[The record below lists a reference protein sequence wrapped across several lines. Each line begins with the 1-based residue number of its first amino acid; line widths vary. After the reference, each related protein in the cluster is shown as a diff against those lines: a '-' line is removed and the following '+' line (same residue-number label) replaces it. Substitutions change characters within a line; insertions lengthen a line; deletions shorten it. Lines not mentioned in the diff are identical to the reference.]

1 MDRKSLIGFG
11 IIAVILTAWMTWTSS
26 QNQKEAEL
34 KKKYNDSVARVEAAR
49 KAEADKKAARVN
61 DSLKKLVVADTT
73 LNADSLKQ
81 AQEMQRWGMFSGA
94 AKGDNKPVVIEN
106 EKMRVFIY
114 PKGGR
119 IGSVELKGYQTYK
132 QKQNKSTDH
141 LRLFT
146 NDSTRFGLNFFDN
159 SRRRVTTDSLYF
171 TASGSNFSVSGKD
184 AKSISFRLT
193 ADGSPDTYIEY
204 KYTLAGNSDL
214 VNCTVNVMN
223 AGKMMG
229 KDQKDVMLT
238 WAMHT
243 PSQEKSIDNQKQVST
258 LYYQIDGDKDVENLS
273 VAESEIQTP
282 TGDLKWV
289 AFKQQYFTSVLIAD
303 SRFSS
308 GSTFGIN
315 VPAENAE
322 GYVKGM
328 AVETPIP
335 LTENG
340 STSFPMKFY
349 FGTTNYKALKS
360 YDLGLEKQV
369 DLGFSLFGWLNKYA
383 IMPIFG
389 WLSGLSSNYGIII
402 LLLTIIVKL
411 VLFPIAY
418 KSFLSS
424 AKMRVLKPEID
435 EINEKFKDGDPM
447 KKQQE
452 TMALYRKAG
461 VNPMAGCIPL
471 LLQLP
476 ILFALL
482 RFFPTVFELRQSE
495 FLWAEDLSTYD
506 SILDFT
512 NFSIPGYGDHVS
524 LFAILMTASTLLYTW
539 MNQQMLATGNQLPG
553 MKWLMYLMP
562 VFFLGF
568 LNSASAALSYY
579 YFLSNMI
586 TFLQMFLMRRFVDE
600 GAIRAKIEE
609 NKKKP
614 VKKSGLMQRLEAAQR
629 ERAKQLQQGNNNKK
643 KK

>member
-11 IIAVILTAWMTWTSS
+11 IIAVILTAWMTWTNSR
-26 QNQKEAEL
+26 NQQEAEI

-49 KAEADKKAARVN
+49 KLEADKKAARVS
-61 DSLKKLVVADTT
+61 DSLKKLVAADTT
-73 LNADSLKQ
+73 LNADSLKLV
-81 AQEMQRWGMFSGA
+81 QEAQRWGMFSGA
-94 AKGDNKPVVIEN
+94 AKGKNEPVVLEN

-132 QKQNKSTDH
+132 QKQNKSADH

-146 NDSTRFGLNFFDN
+146 SDSTRFGLNFFDI

-171 TASGSNFSVSGKD
+171 TSNSGSFSVTGKD
-184 AKSISFRLT
+184 SKSVSFRLT
-193 ADGSPDTYIEY
+193 ADGQPDTYIEY
-204 KYTLAGNSDL
+204 KYTLSGNSDL

-229 KDQKDVMLT
+229 KDQKDVMLA

-243 PSQEKSIDNQKQVST
+243 PTQEKSIDNQRMVST
-258 LYYQIDGDKDVENLS
+258 LYFQIDGDEDVESLS
-273 VAESEIQTP
+273 LAESEVQTP

-303 SRFSS
+303 SKFTN
-308 GSTFGIN
+308 GSTFGVS

-328 AVETPIP
+328 AVETPVPVNETGI
-335 LTENG
+335 
-340 STSFPMKFY
+340 SSFPMKFY

-360 YDLGLEKQV
+360 YNLGLEKQV

-389 WLSGLSSNYGIII
+389 WLSNLSSNYGIII
-402 LLLTIIVKL
+402 LLLTIIVKI

-506 SILDFT
+506 SILDLGFK
-512 NFSIPGYGDHVS
+512 IPFYGDHVS
-524 LFAILMTASTLLYTW
+524 LFALLMTASTLLYTW

-562 VFFLGF
+562 VMFLGF
-568 LNSASAALSYY
+568 LNSTSAALSYY

-600 GAIRAKIEE
+600 GAIRTKIEE

-629 ERAKQLQQGNNNKK
+629 ERAKQLQQGQQNNKK

>member
-11 IIAVILTAWMTWTSS
+11 IIAVILTAWMTYSNS
-26 QNQKEAEL
+26 QTQKEAEL
-34 KKKYNDSVARVEAAR
+34 KKKYNDSVAKVDAAR
-49 KAEADKKAARVN
+49 KAEEDKKAARIA
-61 DSLKKLVVADTT
+61 DSLKKIVVTADTT
-73 LNADSLKQ
+73 LNLDSLKKV
-81 AQEMQRWGMFSGA
+81 QELQRWGMFSASAEG
-94 AKGDNKPVVIEN
+94 KNEPVIIEN
-106 EKMRVFIY
+106 ERMRVSIY

-119 IGSVELKGYQTYK
+119 VGSVELKDYQTYK
-132 QKQNKSTDH
+132 QKEEKSKDH
-141 LRLFT
+141 LKLFT
-146 NDSTRFGLNFFDN
+146 NDSTKFGLSFFDIN
-159 SRRRVTTDSLYF
+159 RRRVTTDSLF
-171 TASGSNFSVSGKD
+171 FQPVAAGNISVSGKES
-184 AKSISFRLT
+184 KSVAFRLY
-193 ADGSPDTYIEY
+193 ADGSKDTYIEY
-204 KYTLAGNSDL
+204 NYTIAGNSDL
-214 VNCTVNVMN
+214 LGCTVNIVN
-223 AGKMMG
+223 AGKMIG
-229 KDQKDVMLT
+229 ADQKDVMLT
-238 WAMHT
+238 WGMNT
-243 PSQEKSIDNQKQVST
+243 PSQEKNIKNQRQVST
-258 LYYQIDGDKDVENLS
+258 LYYQLDGDKDIEELS
-273 VAESEIQTP
+273 MAEDETESP

-303 SRFSS
+303 TKFST
-308 GSTFGIN
+308 GPVFGIRT
-315 VPAENAE
+315 PSDPDA
-322 GYVKGM
+322 VKAM

-335 LTENG
+335 VSQNG
-340 STSFPMKFY
+340 NVAFPMKFY
-349 FGTTNYKALKS
+349 FGTTKYKVLKS
-360 YDLGLEKQV
+360 YDLGLEKQI
-369 DLGFSLFGWLNKYA
+369 DLGFSLFGWLNKFA
-383 IMPIFG
+383 IMPIFS
-389 WLSGLSSNYGIII
+389 WLSGMFGSYGIII

-435 EINEKFKDGDPM
+435 VINEKFKDGDPM

-482 RFFPTVFELRQSE
+482 RFFPTVFELRQSS

-506 SILDFT
+506 SILNLGVDVPF
-512 NFSIPGYGDHVS
+512 YGDHVS

-539 MNQQMLATGNQLPG
+539 MNQQMLSTGNQLPG

-562 VFFLGF
+562 VMFLGF

-600 GAIRAKIEE
+600 GAIREKIEA

-629 ERAKQLQQGNNNKK
+629 RQLEQGKNNGKK
-643 KK
+643 K